1 MSSNHNFY
9 TCLFCEK
16 FFLYDKFLVSLIF
29 EFNRGKDIFAKNPD
43 IKELTFLNACYECYI
58 NDHTLDSHG
67 QDFLNLGFIR
77 KHKSI
82 RY

>member
-29 EFNRGKDIFAKNPD
+29 ELNRGKDIFAK
-43 IKELTFLNACYECYI
+43 ILILK
-58 NDHTLDSHG
+58 
-67 QDFLNLGFIR
+67 
-77 KHKSI
+77 K
-82 RY
+82 